1 MVGVKTTEVEPYLK
15 IRILLLMALFV
26 SSIVLTAWPSIKVI
40 RAGIDFRLD
49 QRSETLI
56 NSSATEIE
64 KKRLVQQHF
73 SGYGVYI
80 PLDDISVGLSM
91 DSKCGQADLSV
102 WLPLRFKIP
111 LVGERVLEW
120 CLTNQ

>member
-64 KKRLVQQHF
+64 KKRLV
-73 SGYGVYI
+73 
-80 PLDDISVGLSM
+80 
-91 DSKCGQADLSV
+91 
-102 WLPLRFKIP
+102 
-111 LVGERVLEW
+111 
-120 CLTNQ
+120 